1 MADDRTPL
9 DPHLARVAEYDVDRR
24 LRFVDLRPEDLA
36 NIAKIKE
43 DVTGHV
49 DAHTAAFFDYLAALP
64 EAAGL
69 FSKPAVLAT
78 AKRLKRE
85 HLEALAAGR
94 YDKDYVEQRVQ
105 LGLLYSRSQL
115 DTRIFLGAFN
125 AMMASIGA
133 KVFARFTK
141 DPGAGFT
148 CFASLTKIAFFDL
161 GIITDVMIADRERT
175 IVAQQEAIRE
185 LSTPTLQV
193 RDRLLILPIIGVL
206 DTFRAR
212 QLTEGLLQAIRV
224 KRARVVVM
232 DITGVSTVDSKVANH
247 LLQTVAA
254 SRLMGATVI
263 VTGLS
268 ADVAQSLVTLGV
280 DLAALHTVGDLQG
293 GLEEAERLLGYE
305 VTLREA
311 AASRL
316 AV

>member
-1 MADDRTPL
+1 MADDRTQL

-24 LRFVDLRPEDLA
+24 QRFVDLRPEDLA
-36 NIAKIKE
+36 NISKIKE
-43 DVTGHV
+43 DVAGHV

-69 FSKPAVLAT
+69 FSKPAVLEN

-85 HLEALAAGR
+85 HLAALAAGR

-105 LGLLYSRSQL
+105 LGLLYSRNQL

-133 KVFARFTK
+133 KVFARFAN
-141 DPGAGFT
+141 DPGSGFA
-148 CFASLTKIAFFDL
+148 CFTSLTKIAFFDL
-161 GIITDVMIADRERT
+161 GIITDVMIADRERM

-185 LSTPTLQV
+185 LSTPTLQL
-193 RDRLLILPIIGVL
+193 RDRLLILPIMGVL
-206 DTFRAR
+206 DTYRAR
-212 QLTEGLLQAIRV
+212 QLTEGLLQAIRTQ
-224 KRARVVVM
+224 RARVVVM

-305 VTLREA
+305 VTMREVS
-311 AASRL
+311 ASRL

>member
-1 MADDRTPL
+1 MADDRT
-9 DPHLARVAEYDVDRR
+9 DTHLQGVSDYDVDRR
-24 LRFVDLRPEDLA
+24 RRFVDLRPEDLV
-36 NIAKIKE
+36 NIARVKE
-43 DVTGHV
+43 DVTGHA
-49 DAHTAAFFDYLAALP
+49 DTHLAAFFDFLSELP

-69 FSKPAVLAT
+69 FAKPALLQE
-78 AKRLKRE
+78 AKQLKRA
-85 HLEALAAGR
+85 HLMALAAGQ
-94 YDKDYVEQRVQ
+94 YDRTYVEQRVQ
-105 LGLLYSRSQL
+105 LGLIYSRSQL

-125 AMMASIGA
+125 AMMASITA
-133 KVFARFTK
+133 KVFARFAK
-141 DPGAGFT
+141 DPAAGVACLT
-148 CFASLTKIAFFDL
+148 SLNKIAFFDL

-206 DTFRAR
+206 DTYRAR
-212 QLTEGLLQAIRV
+212 QLTEGLLQAIRAR
-224 KRARVVVM
+224 RARVIVM
-232 DITGVSTVDSKVANH
+232 DVTGVPTVDSKVANH

-280 DLAALHTVGDLQG
+280 DLTTLNTIGDLQG

-305 VTLREA
+305 IRMPDAPL
-311 AASRL
+311 SRL
-316 AV
+316 SV